1 MDPKEG
7 GAGSR
12 GDLVAVGSVVKA
24 QGRHGEVV
32 IRAFAGSP
40 QRFLSFG
47 EVCLEGLTGNAA
59 SVRVE
64 RARIHKGRPVLKL
77 EGVSD
82 MSSAEALRGRE
93 LHVRREELADLPE
106 GSFYHFEILGLRV
119 CDRKRG
125 ELGVV
130 EDVLATGGTD
140 VLVVRDPRGTEV
152 LVPLCRE
159 ICLRVDPPEGLIA
172 IDAPE
177 GLVELN
183 AN

>member
-1 MDPKEG
+1 MDSKERES
-7 GAGSR
+7 GSM
-12 GDLVAVGSVVKA
+12 GDLVAVGSVVKP

-32 IRAFAGSP
+32 IRAFADSP
-40 QRFLSFG
+40 QRFLALS
-47 EVCLEGLTGNAA
+47 EVSLEGLSGNAV

-82 MSSAEALRGRE
+82 MSSAEALRGKE
-93 LHVRREELADLPE
+93 LYVRREDLAELPE

-130 EDVLATGGTD
+130 EDVIPTGGTD
-140 VLVVRDPRGTEV
+140 ILVVRDARGAEV

-159 ICLRVDPPEGLIA
+159 ICLRVDPPAGLIA
-172 IDAPE
+172 VDAPE

>member
-1 MDPKEG
+1 MDSREG
-7 GAGSR
+7 EAGSR
-12 GDLVAVGSVVKA
+12 DDLVAVGSVVKA

-32 IRAFAGSP
+32 ICPFADSP
-40 QRFLSFG
+40 QRFLALD
-47 EVCLEGLTGNAA
+47 EVHLEGLSGSAV
-59 SVRVE
+59 VRVE
-64 RARIHKGRPVLKL
+64 RARVHKGRPVLKL

-82 MSSAEALRGRE
+82 MSSAEALRGKE
-93 LHVRREELADLPE
+93 LHVRRGDLADLPE

-119 CDRKRG
+119 WDRKRG

-140 VLVVRDPRGTEV
+140 VLVVRDARGTEV

-159 ICLRVDPPEGLIA
+159 ICLRVDPPAGLIA